1 MTLNEAVRNLRAFT
15 ENSQQSFAQRLGL
28 SLRAVANYEK
38 DRSPNSPALYRLAKL
53 AQEVGRPDLAQLFS
67 KALSEELHGSVEPM
81 RRDEKA
87 WSDAV
92 LALIRNKHLGSWS
105 RLAPRILRS
114 LEKLVRARPHDQ
126 QLAEILIEARY
137 SLTDEAERRLEQ
149 LARDRQQKTG
159 EFYQAYTE
167 VLTENPELYAQYQEA
182 RAQAAK
188 GTMLEKTMPTSHRQ
202 HRKKRPAK

>member
-1 MTLNEAVRNLRAFT
+1 
-15 ENSQQSFAQRLGL
+15 
-28 SLRAVANYEK
+28 
-38 DRSPNSPALYRLAKL
+38 L
-53 AQEVGRPDLAQLFS
+53 AQEVARPDLAQVFS

-81 RRDEKA
+81 SREEKA

-92 LALIRNKHLGSWS
+92 LALMRNKHLGSWS

-126 QLAEILIEARY
+126 QLAEILVEARY
-137 SLTDEAERRLEQ
+137 SRTDEAERRLEQ
-149 LARDRQQKTG
+149 LARERQQKTG
-159 EFYQAYTE
+159 EYYQAYAE
-167 VLTENPELYAQYQEA
+167 VFTENRELFDQYQEA

-188 GTMLEKTMPTSHRQ
+188 GTMFEKTMPTSHRQ